1 MKLIVCKGCGQQMQ
15 AVDKNGNPS
24 CVTCIGLNPDNSIPI
39 EVEMP
44 DEFTCDSCNKT
55 TKTEELLKRCREI
68 PFATKDGRYY
78 CGCRGWE

>member
-15 AVDKNGNPS
+15 GTQEDGSPV
-24 CVTCIGLNPDNSIPI
+24 CITCFGMDENNSIPI

-44 DEFTCDSCNKT
+44 NEFRCDICKKVA
-55 TKTEELLKRCREI
+55 KTEALLKQWKKI

-78 CGCRGWE
+78 CGCRGWN